1 MDGLYLAE
9 PHGSLTYSGRKNAVA
24 KNQSHPEFI
33 GTHILVSGGHADGKA
48 YGEVTIAEETE
59 LTRDEFKAR
68 FSEHRISTKE
78 LERWWPEDETLFL
91 YSFTFVPYERPLPVE
106 VPPGVQTLMGE
117 VKFKKLEE
125 GAKMPQPGKNESQ
138 DDFVSRCI
146 PIVLKDKTAKD
157 QKQAAAI
164 CFQTWRDAK
173 KKKAKK
179 QEVGGPEKCACPKC
193 DYTTEKERGTPCRSM
208 KCPECGA
215 MLVADVGEKAG
226 RRVRSSKRQ
235 IISDIIAKLKEVLSW
250 ANYEDEVKS
259 AVKLYEHEGKT
270 YIVTWTTNSF
280 IDRDGEIFTDK
291 SIKEYIARHKDDEVK
306 GELKYRHIDGSKFGN
321 IIFQAMSGRFLVEA
335 SVFDDNAVG
344 QAFKQL
350 FKQYPDGHPTVSP
363 EGWGC
368 SHGYLYEGVD
378 REDGVYEWFEK
389 KETSV
394 LPASVASNPHNPG
407 VEVIQMDQKSKDE
420 LTAIVGAEVTDQ
432 VAATGQALT
441 KKKEDEGVACKE
453 TEVETEVTTEVT
465 EEPKAEKPEKEG
477 EPKVEPVEEP
487 KPEEKDEVP
496 ALVGKEMVKA
506 IADAV
511 AEQFDMGSL
520 STAFKSLT
528 DQLTAVNQKVDAVV
542 TRLDEVER
550 SDEERLAEK
559 ELQLPR
565 FPWSDFQPS
574 QAKET
579 EIKDGDPIKEKVP
592 TEVNPAIQFLA
603 NQVTK

>member
-1 MDGLYLAE
+1 MEGLYLAE
-9 PHGSLTYSGRKNAVA
+9 PHGSLTYSGRKSAVA
-24 KNQSHPEFI
+24 KNKSHPGLV

-48 YGEVTIAEETE
+48 YGEVTVAEELE

-68 FSEHRISTKE
+68 FDEHRISTKE

-91 YSFTFVPYERPLPVE
+91 YSFTFAPYEKPLPVE

-117 VKFKKLEE
+117 VKFKELEE
-125 GAKMPQPGKNESQ
+125 GTKMPQPGKNESQ

-146 PIVLKDKTAKD
+146 PVVLKDKTAKD
-157 QKQAAAI
+157 QKQAIAI
-164 CFQTWRDAK
+164 CFQTWRDA

-193 DYTTEKERGTPCRSM
+193 DYTTEKERGTPCRSQ

-215 MLVADVGEKAG
+215 TLVADVGEKAG
-226 RRVRSSKRQ
+226 RRVRSSKTQVIR
-235 IISDIIAKLKEVLSW
+235 DIIAKLKEVLSW
-250 ANYEDEVKS
+250 ANYEDEDEIKS
-259 AVKLYEHEGKT
+259 AVKLYEYEGKT

-291 SIKEYIARHKDDEVK
+291 SIKEYIARHKGDEVK
-306 GELKYRHIDGSKFGN
+306 GELKYRHIDGSKFGD
-321 IIFQAMSGRFLVEA
+321 IIYQAMSGRFLVEA
-335 SVFDDNAVG
+335 SVFNDNAVG

-350 FKQYPDGHPTVSP
+350 FKQYPGGHPTVSP

-394 LPASVASNPHNPG
+394 LPASVASNPHNPSL
-407 VEVIQMDQKSKDE
+407 EVYEMDAKSKDE
-420 LTAIVGAEVTDQ
+420 LTAIVGEEVSDQ
-432 VAATGQALT
+432 IAATGEALT
-441 KKKEDEGVACKE
+441 KKKEDEGIANKE
-453 TEVETEVTTEVT
+453 TEAPAEIEAETEVT
-465 EEPKAEKPEKEG
+465 EEPKAE
-477 EPKVEPVEEP
+477 EPVVEPIEEP
-487 KPEEKDEVP
+487 EAKPEEEEDEVP

-506 IADAV
+506 ISEAV
-511 AEQFDMGSL
+511 AAQFDIDSL

-528 DQLTAVNQKVDAVV
+528 NQLATVNQKVDAVV
-542 TRLDEVER
+542 TRLTEVER

-565 FPWSDFQPS
+565 FPWSSFTPS
-574 QAKET
+574 QAEATKV
-579 EIKDGDPIKEKVP
+579 KDGDPIKAKVP
-592 TEVNPAIQFLA
+592 IEAPPAIQFLA
-603 NQVTK
+603 EQVTK